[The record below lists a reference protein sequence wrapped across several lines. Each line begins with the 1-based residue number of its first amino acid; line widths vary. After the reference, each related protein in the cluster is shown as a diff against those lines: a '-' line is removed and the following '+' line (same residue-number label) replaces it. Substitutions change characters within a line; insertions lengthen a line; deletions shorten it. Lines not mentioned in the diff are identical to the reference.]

1 MTGLDAIYRQALPG
15 RIAELETARAE
26 GGEASAEAIRR
37 IAHSLRGS
45 GGTYGYPRISEAAA
59 AVEAAPADEFGQQ
72 LDRLI
77 ALLEAVAA
85 GAGGSGAAEPGNAES
100 GRTES
105 GAAEP
110 PGAAEPGAVG

>member
-1 MTGLDAIYRQALPG
+1 LTGLDAIYRQALPG
-15 RIAELETARAE
+15 RIAELESARAD
-26 GGEASAEAIRR
+26 GGAASADAIRR

-45 GGTYGYPRISEAAA
+45 GGTYGYPPISEAAA
-59 AVEAAPADEFGQQ
+59 ALESAPADLFDER
-72 LDRLI
+72 LDQLI

-85 GAGGSGAAEPGNAES
+85 GAGESGPVAPGIAES

-110 PGAAEPGAVG
+110 GGAG